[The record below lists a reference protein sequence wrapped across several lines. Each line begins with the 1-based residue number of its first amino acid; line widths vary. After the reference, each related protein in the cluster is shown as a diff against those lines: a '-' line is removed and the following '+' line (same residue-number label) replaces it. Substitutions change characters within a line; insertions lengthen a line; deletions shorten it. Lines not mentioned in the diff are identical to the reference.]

1 MYKALNTTY
10 SLSGNKIEGSVSIG
24 IACVP
29 KDGKLIDEIIRVA
42 DQRMYQKKKNKH

>member
-1 MYKALNTTY
+1 M
-10 SLSGNKIEGSVSIG
+10 G

-29 KDGKLIDEIIRVA
+29 KDGKLIDEIIRVE